1 MQLGSC
7 VGIPD
12 AFNRLAPISLL
23 VVFGLTAC
31 KADRRE
37 LMRTRRI
44 FTGGREHAT
53 LSCNF
58 APRRAASQTRFT
70 QAAC

>member
-44 FTGGREHAT
+44 FTGGRARDAF
-53 LSCNF
+53 L
-58 APRRAASQTRFT
+58 
-70 QAAC
+70 